1 MVVMTEEIKFEP
13 GQCYF
18 MLGYCDR
25 DLRIPDIETYIFL
38 GRNVFGPQ
46 SEDLWYFQEA
56 RSFVEHGRVKTTS
69 DPNYEHVMGIAKDA
83 LSSFVDWRGLIEEL
97 TENKKM
103 QEQGKTLAQRV
114 L

>member
-1 MVVMTEEIKFEP
+1 MSDEIKYEP

-25 DLRIPDIETYIFL
+25 DLRIPDIETYICL
-38 GRNVFGPQ
+38 GKNIFGPQ
-46 SEDLWYFQEA
+46 SEDCWYFQEA
-56 RSFVEHGRVKTTS
+56 RSFVEDGRATSMS
-69 DPNYEHVMGIAKDA
+69 DPHVMTITKEA
-83 LSSFVDWRGLIEEL
+83 LSNFVDWRGLIEEL

-103 QEQGKTLAQRV
+103 QDQGKTLAQRV